1 MIFMAKKA
9 MYGPKQKLLIHAA
22 KGYFEPI
29 LQNAA
34 MCAKACDL
42 RNADLS
48 GGTHSPRLRQRRKV
62 PNFTIPQRKK
72 EANAH

>member
-1 MIFMAKKA
+1 M
-9 MYGPKQKLLIHAA
+9 QSAA
-22 KGYFEPI
+22 IGRKEPI